1 MEEYVYQ
8 HLDKDNIFKSY
19 DVIYMLEMEII
30 KRKIELIELRQKIK
44 RDLDNLKK
52 STII

>member
-1 MEEYVYQ
+1 MDKYQ
-8 HLDKDNIFKSY
+8 YTHLDKKKTYKTY

-30 KRKIELIELRQKIK
+30 KKKVELIELRQKIK

>member
-1 MEEYVYQ
+1 MDEYQYT
-8 HLDKDNIFKSY
+8 HLDKKKTYKTY

-30 KRKIELIELRQKIK
+30 KKKVELIELRQKIK

>member
-1 MEEYVYQ
+1 MDEYQYT
-8 HLDKDNIFKSY
+8 HLDKNKMYKSY

-30 KRKIELIELRQKIK
+30 KKKVELIRLQQKIR
-44 RDLDNLKK
+44 RDLENLKK

>member
-1 MEEYVYQ
+1 MDEYQYT
-8 HLDKDNIFKSY
+8 HLDKNKLYKSY

-30 KRKIELIELRQKIK
+30 KKKVELIRLQQKIR

>member
-1 MEEYVYQ
+1 MDEYQYT
-8 HLDKDNIFKSY
+8 HLDKDKMYKSY
-19 DVIYMLEMEII
+19 DVIYMLEIEII
-30 KRKIELIELRQKIK
+30 LKKVELIKLRQKIK

>member
-1 MEEYVYQ
+1 MDEYQYT
-8 HLDKDNIFKSY
+8 HLDKDKMYKSY

-30 KRKIELIELRQKIK
+30 KKKVELIKLQQKIR
-44 RDLDNLKK
+44 RDLENLKK